1 MKIENETG
9 ESRETSTGKPERV
22 GERGR
27 EPINFFAE
35 LKRRNVYKV
44 AVAYAIVGWLLV
56 QVATQVFPFFEI
68 PNWAVRLIVLVII
81 IGFPIALVVAWAF
94 ELTPQ
99 GLKRT
104 EDVDLAAQGS
114 RKSHAWIYIVVVG
127 AAFSIG
133 LIFVGRYTARN
144 TAGAA
149 RTEAATGLSI
159 PQKSIAV
166 LPFSDL
172 SPNHDQESFS
182 VGMAEEILN
191 ALAHIRGLKV
201 VGRSS
206 SFFYKGKNVSLKQ
219 IGSELGVANVLEGSV
234 RKQGEQVRIISALT
248 RAADGLQVW
257 SKTYNGTL
265 ANIFDLQESFARDIA
280 GELNVVL
287 ADPSEGRLVDKPT
300 DDAQAYA
307 LFIEAQTLVS
317 QRVGDSL
324 PRAIA
329 LLKEATRLDP
339 NFARAW
345 GKLAVALAV
354 EPQYSGADW
363 QTNWAAAEKAA
374 HRAIDIDAK
383 SAEAYAALGY
393 IDFSRRRYREM
404 VEPAQRAIV
413 IDPNNV
419 TANFWL
425 ANQLA
430 AMGRLAEAETVNDRA
445 LGADPANALLIFYK
459 SMARWNRGDN
469 ATAVKLGKRAQALG
483 SPLGGSV
490 LGFSAAAEGDLDS
503 GAESFSEGFG
513 AFKSEF
519 SKEELAAI
527 FRASYGDEAKRTA
540 GLAVIAAHPHDQ
552 FAGTLLLLLGEPEQ
566 SFASFE
572 RDGIGLSDAY
582 YTFLWQPDA
591 WSRKARQHP
600 AFQAF
605 AKRIGLVD
613 YWKQNRWPDLCQPT
627 PERGPDAF
635 TCQ

>member
-1 MKIENETG
+1 MPHRCIEM
-9 ESRETSTGKPERV
+9 S
-22 GERGR
+22 
-27 EPINFFAE
+27 IFAE
-35 LKRRNVYKV
+35 LKRRNVYRV
-44 AVAYAIVGWLLV
+44 AVAYVVAGWALS
-56 QVATQVFPFFEI
+56 QGIAQVFPVFDI
-68 PNWAVRLIVLVII
+68 PNWAIRLIVLLII
-81 IGFPIALVVAWAF
+81 IGLPIALVLAWMF

-99 GLKRT
+99 GIKRT
-104 EDVDLAAQGS
+104 ETADAMPGTARQ
-114 RKSHAWIYIVVVG
+114 KKHTWIYVVVIG
-127 AAFSIG
+127 GLLSIG
-133 LIFVGRYTARN
+133 LFFLGRYTARN
-144 TAGAA
+144 AGGASELP
-149 RTEAATGLSI
+149 R
-159 PQKSIAV
+159 KSIAV

-191 ALAHIRGLKV
+191 ALAHIKGLKV

-354 EPQYSGADW
+354 EAQYSGADW

-404 VEPAQRAIV
+404 VEPAQRAIA

-459 SMARWNRGDN
+459 SMARWDRGDK

-513 AFKSEF
+513 AFKSGF

-527 FRASYGDEAKRTA
+527 FRGSYGDEAKRTA

>member
-1 MKIENETG
+1 MN
-9 ESRETSTGKPERV
+9 PH
-22 GERGR
+22 
-27 EPINFFAE
+27 NFFSE

-44 AVAYAIVGWLLV
+44 AVAYIFAGWALS
-56 QVATQVFPFFEI
+56 QGIAQVFPVFDI
-68 PNWAVRLIVLVII
+68 PNWVIRLIVLLII
-81 IGFPIALVVAWAF
+81 IGLPIALVLAWMF

-99 GLKRT
+99 GIKRT
-104 EDVDLAAQGS
+104 EDVDLVAAAQQPKK
-114 RKSHAWIYIVVVG
+114 RTWIFVVIIGAIV
-127 AAFSIG
+127 SIG
-133 LIFVGRYTARN
+133 LFFLGRYSAFN
-144 TAGAA
+144 GAP
-149 RTEAATGLSI
+149 RQSESATV

-404 VEPAQRAIV
+404 VEPAQRAIA

-430 AMGRLAEAETVNDRA
+430 AMGRIAETETMNDRA
-445 LGADPANALLIFYK
+445 LGADPANALVIFYK
-459 SMARWNRGDN
+459 AMSRWDRGDK
-469 ATAVKLGKRAQALG
+469 ATAVKLAKRTEALG
-483 SPLGGSV
+483 GPLAGLV
-490 LGFSAAAEGDLDS
+490 LGYSAAADGDPDS

-513 AFKSEF
+513 AFKSGF

-527 FRASYGDEAKRTA
+527 FRGSYGDEAKRTA

>member
-1 MKIENETG
+1 MN
-9 ESRETSTGKPERV
+9 PH
-22 GERGR
+22 
-27 EPINFFAE
+27 NFFSE

-44 AVAYAIVGWLLV
+44 AIAYIVGGWALSQGIA
-56 QVATQVFPFFEI
+56 QVLPVFDV
-68 PNWAVRLIVLVII
+68 PNWIIRLIVLLII
-81 IGFPIALVVAWAF
+81 IGLPIALVLAWMF

-99 GLKRT
+99 GIKRT
-104 EDVDLAAQGS
+104 EDVDLVAAAQQPKK
-114 RKSHAWIYIVVVG
+114 RTWIFVVIIGAIV
-127 AAFSIG
+127 SIG
-133 LIFVGRYTARN
+133 LFFLGRYSAFN
-144 TAGAA
+144 GAP
-149 RTEAATGLSI
+149 RQSESATV

-206 SFFYKGKNVSLKQ
+206 SFFYKGKNISLKQ

-404 VEPAQRAIV
+404 VEPAQRAIA

-430 AMGRLAEAETVNDRA
+430 AMGRIAETETVNDRA
-445 LGADPANALLIFYK
+445 LGADPANALVIFYK
-459 SMARWNRGDN
+459 AMSRWDRGDK
-469 ATAVKLGKRAQALG
+469 ATAVKLAKRTEALG
-483 SPLGGSV
+483 GPLAGLV
-490 LGFSAAAEGDLDS
+490 LGYSAAADGDPDS

-513 AFKSEF
+513 AFKSGF

-527 FRASYGDEAKRTA
+527 FRGSYGDEAKRTA

>member
-1 MKIENETG
+1 MKLD
-9 ESRETSTGKPERV
+9 
-22 GERGR
+22 
-27 EPINFFAE
+27 NFFAE

-44 AVAYAIVGWLLV
+44 AVAYIFAGWALS
-56 QVATQVFPFFEI
+56 QGIAQVFPVFDI
-68 PNWAVRLIVLVII
+68 PNWVIRLIVLLII
-81 IGFPIALVVAWAF
+81 IGLPLALVLAWMF

-99 GLKRT
+99 GIKRT
-104 EDVDLAAQGS
+104 ETADAMPATT
-114 RKSHAWIYIVVVG
+114 RKKKHAWIYVVVIG
-127 AAFSIG
+127 GLFSIG
-133 LIFVGRYTARN
+133 LFFLGRYS
-144 TAGAA
+144 
-149 RTEAATGLSI
+149 AATQQTKSSG
-159 PQKSIAV
+159 PPAKSIAV

-182 VGMAEEILN
+182 DGMAEEILN
-191 ALAHIRGLKV
+191 ALAHIKDLKV
-201 VGRSS
+201 VGRAS
-206 SFFYKGKNVSLKQ
+206 SFYYKGKNVSLKQ

-234 RKQGEQVRIISALT
+234 RKQGEQVRITSALS

-257 SKTYNGTL
+257 SKNYNGTL

-280 GELNVVL
+280 GELKVAL
-287 ADPSEGRLVDKPT
+287 SDPSEGRLVAKPT

-329 LLKEATRLDP
+329 LLKETTRLDP

-345 GKLAVALAV
+345 AKLAVALAV
-354 EPQYSGADW
+354 EPQYAAADW
-363 QTNWAAAEKAA
+363 QTNWAEAEPAAR
-374 HRAIDIDAK
+374 RAISLDSK

-404 VEPAQRAIV
+404 VEPAQRAIA
-413 IDPNNV
+413 IDSNDV

-430 AMGRLAEAETVNDRA
+430 AMGRIAETETVLDRA
-445 LGADPANALLIFYK
+445 LAADPANALVIFYK
-459 SMARWNRGDN
+459 AMSRWNRSDQ
-469 ATAVKLGKRAQALG
+469 AMAVKLAKRAEALG
-483 SPLGGSV
+483 SPLAGLV
-490 LGFSAAAEGDLDS
+490 LGYSAAADGDPAS
-503 GAESFSEGFG
+503 GAESFSQGFG
-513 AFKSEF
+513 AFKSGF
-519 SKEELAAI
+519 SKEELALI
-527 FRASYGDEAKRTA
+527 FRGSYGDEAKRKA
-540 GLAVIAAHPHDQ
+540 GLAIIAAHPHDQ

-572 RDGIGLSDAY
+572 RNGIGLSDVY
-582 YTFLWQPDA
+582 YTFLWQPEA

-600 AFQAF
+600 AFQDF

-613 YWKQNRWPDLCQPT
+613 YWKQNRWPDTCQPT
-627 PERGPDAF
+627 PERGPDTF

>member
-1 MKIENETG
+1 VKID
-9 ESRETSTGKPERV
+9 S
-22 GERGR
+22 
-27 EPINFFAE
+27 FFSE

-44 AVAYAIVGWLLV
+44 AVAYIVGGWALS
-56 QVATQVFPFFEI
+56 QGIAQVFPVFDI
-68 PNWAVRLIVLVII
+68 PNWIIRLIVLLII
-81 IGFPIALVVAWAF
+81 IGLPIALVLAWMF
-94 ELTPQ
+94 ELTPE

-104 EDVDLAAQGS
+104 ETADAMPATA
-114 RKSHAWIYIVVVG
+114 RKKKHVWIYVVVIG
-127 AAFSIG
+127 AILSIG
-133 LIFVGRYTARN
+133 LFFLGRYTALD
-144 TAGAA
+144 TASPA
-149 RTEAATGLSI
+149 RTSN
-159 PQKSIAV
+159 KSIAV

-404 VEPAQRAIV
+404 VEPAQRAIA

-459 SMARWNRGDN
+459 SMARWDRGDK

-483 SPLGGSV
+483 SPLGESV
-490 LGFSAAAEGDLDS
+490 LGFSAAAEGDPDS

-513 AFKSEF
+513 AFKSGF

-527 FRASYGDEAKRTA
+527 FRGSYGDEAKRTA

-572 RDGIGLSDAY
+572 HDGIGLSDAY

>member
-1 MKIENETG
+1 MKID
-9 ESRETSTGKPERV
+9 
-22 GERGR
+22 
-27 EPINFFAE
+27 NFFAE

-44 AVAYAIVGWLLV
+44 GIAYIVAGWAFS
-56 QVATQVFPFFEI
+56 QGIAQVFPVFDI
-68 PNWAVRLIVLVII
+68 PNWIIRLVVLLII
-81 IGFPIALVVAWAF
+81 IGLPIALVLAWSF
-94 ELTPQ
+94 EITPQ
-99 GLKRT
+99 GIKRT
-104 EDVDLAAQGS
+104 KDVDLVAAARQPKK
-114 RKSHAWIYIVVVG
+114 RTWIFVVIIG
-127 AAFSIG
+127 AVLSIG
-133 LIFVGRYTARN
+133 LFLLGRYSTVTRPSQSSELPA
-144 TAGAA
+144 
-149 RTEAATGLSI
+149 
-159 PQKSIAV
+159 KSIAV

-280 GELNVVL
+280 GELNIAL

-383 SAEAYAALGY
+383 RAEAYAAL
-393 IDFSRRRYREM
+393 S
-404 VEPAQRAIV
+404 
-413 IDPNNV
+413 
-419 TANFWL
+419 
-425 ANQLA
+425 
-430 AMGRLAEAETVNDRA
+430 
-445 LGADPANALLIFYK
+445 
-459 SMARWNRGDN
+459 
-469 ATAVKLGKRAQALG
+469 
-483 SPLGGSV
+483 
-490 LGFSAAAEGDLDS
+490 
-503 GAESFSEGFG
+503 
-513 AFKSEF
+513 
-519 SKEELAAI
+519 
-527 FRASYGDEAKRTA
+527 
-540 GLAVIAAHPHDQ
+540 
-552 FAGTLLLLLGEPEQ
+552 
-566 SFASFE
+566 
-572 RDGIGLSDAY
+572 
-582 YTFLWQPDA
+582 
-591 WSRKARQHP
+591 
-600 AFQAF
+600 
-605 AKRIGLVD
+605 
-613 YWKQNRWPDLCQPT
+613 
-627 PERGPDAF
+627 
-635 TCQ
+635 

>member
-1 MKIENETG
+1 MRIE
-9 ESRETSTGKPERV
+9 
-22 GERGR
+22 
-27 EPINFFAE
+27 NFFAE

-44 AVAYAIVGWLLV
+44 AVAYIFAGWALS
-56 QVATQVFPFFEI
+56 QGIAQVFPVFDV
-68 PNWAVRLIVLVII
+68 PNWVIRLIVLLII
-81 IGFPIALVVAWAF
+81 IGLPIALVLAWSF

-99 GLKRT
+99 GIKRT
-104 EDVDLAAQGS
+104 ETADAMPETTRSKKYV
-114 RKSHAWIYIVVVG
+114 WIYVVVIG
-127 AAFSIG
+127 AILSIG
-133 LIFVGRYTARN
+133 LFFLGRYTALD
-144 TAGAA
+144 TASSA
-149 RTEAATGLSI
+149 RSSN
-159 PQKSIAV
+159 KSIAV

-234 RKQGEQVRIISALT
+234 RKQGEQVR
-248 RAADGLQVW
+248 
-257 SKTYNGTL
+257 
-265 ANIFDLQESFARDIA
+265 
-280 GELNVVL
+280 
-287 ADPSEGRLVDKPT
+287 
-300 DDAQAYA
+300 
-307 LFIEAQTLVS
+307 
-317 QRVGDSL
+317 
-324 PRAIA
+324 
-329 LLKEATRLDP
+329 
-339 NFARAW
+339 
-345 GKLAVALAV
+345 
-354 EPQYSGADW
+354 
-363 QTNWAAAEKAA
+363 
-374 HRAIDIDAK
+374 DIDAR
-383 SAEAYAALGY
+383 SAEAYAAVGY
-393 IDFSRRRYREM
+393 ICFCRRRYREM
-404 VEPAQRAIV
+404 VEPAERGIA

-459 SMARWNRGDN
+459 SMARWDRGDK

-483 SPLGGSV
+483 SPLGESV
-490 LGFSAAAEGDLDS
+490 LGFSAAAEGDPDS

-513 AFKSEF
+513 AFKSGF

-527 FRASYGDEAKRTA
+527 FRGSYGDEAKRTA
-540 GLAVIAAHPHDQ
+540 GLTVIAAHPHDQ

-582 YTFLWQPDA
+582 YTFLWQPAA